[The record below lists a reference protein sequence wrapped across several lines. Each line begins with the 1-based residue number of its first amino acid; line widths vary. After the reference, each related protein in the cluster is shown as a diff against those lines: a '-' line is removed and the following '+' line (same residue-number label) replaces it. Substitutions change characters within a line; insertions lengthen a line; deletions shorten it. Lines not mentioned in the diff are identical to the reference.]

1 MSASLN
7 HALDYHARGWMP
19 IPIPHGSKNPNR
31 KGWQKENWS
40 CDDLPR
46 CFNNGQ
52 GVGLLLGK
60 PSGGLVDIDLDCAKA
75 LGIADAIL
83 PATNMVSGRDS
94 APSSHRWYICEP
106 LLATVK
112 FKDPSL
118 ADADARAMIVEFR
131 STGSQTIAPPSIH
144 PSGEI
149 YQWYGELS
157 PIRIDGNALLKSVSK
172 LAACALVARH
182 WQNGQ
187 RHDTALALSGVLLR
201 AGWLRARVERFISLV
216 ATAANDEELDDRVR
230 TVETTEQRIIAGEK
244 ATGLPILTNLIGE
257 KVVVALQKWLNLSVE
272 ASEAAPEENQ
282 TETSKVVCL
291 ADVEPEQVSF
301 LWHPYIPQGKLTIIE
316 GDPGVGKSWLTCA
329 LATAT
334 AAGSGPAG
342 WANSDAGNILMLSV
356 EDGLADT
363 IRPRLDS
370 MRANVKR
377 IFALPGALVFDDAG
391 LLQLEVA
398 IIDYKPALVV
408 IDPLVAY
415 LGAKVDMHRANET
428 RAVMARLA
436 GIAERY
442 GCAIVAVRHLTKGGT
457 DKAIYRGIG
466 SIDFLAAC
474 RSALLVG
481 SDPDEPSRR
490 AIVHNKC
497 NIAEQGAA
505 VGYEIRDG
513 QFFWTGPSNLTAERI
528 LSSGSNEEN
537 RSAIRVAEDF
547 LRDAL
552 AEGPRPSTEVQK
564 EAREA
569 GISEPTLNRAK
580 HRLGIKA
587 KKQGKPGDKNQK
599 WVWDLPKTEDNH
611 EDYQAQ
617 TGDNLRANSGNKE
630 FDTADLAE
638 DYQESGPDSL
648 RSPVDNLR
656 VNSEVVDCYG
666 CGSSGIRFTHC
677 NKCGEFLR

>member
-1 MSASLN
+1 
-7 HALDYHARGWMP
+7 
-19 IPIPHGSKNPNR
+19 
-31 KGWQKENWS
+31 
-40 CDDLPR
+40 
-46 CFNNGQ
+46 
-52 GVGLLLGK
+52 
-60 PSGGLVDIDLDCAKA
+60 
-75 LGIADAIL
+75 
-83 PATNMVSGRDS
+83 
-94 APSSHRWYICEP
+94 
-106 LLATVK
+106 
-112 FKDPSL
+112 
-118 ADADARAMIVEFR
+118 
-131 STGSQTIAPPSIH
+131 
-144 PSGEI
+144 
-149 YQWYGELS
+149 
-157 PIRIDGNALLKSVSK
+157 
-172 LAACALVARH
+172 
-182 WQNGQ
+182 
-187 RHDTALALSGVLLR
+187 
-201 AGWLRARVERFISLV
+201 
-216 ATAANDEELDDRVR
+216 
-230 TVETTEQRIIAGEK
+230 
-244 ATGLPILTNLIGE
+244 
-257 KVVVALQKWLNLSVE
+257 
-272 ASEAAPEENQ
+272 
-282 TETSKVVCL
+282 
-291 ADVEPEQVSF
+291 
-301 LWHPYIPQGKLTIIE
+301 
-316 GDPGVGKSWLTCA
+316 
-329 LATAT
+329 
-334 AAGSGPAG
+334 
-342 WANSDAGNILMLSV
+342 MLSV

-428 RAVMARLA
+428 RAVMAKLA

-513 QFFWTGPSNLTAERI
+513 QFFWTGPSDLTAERI

-587 KKQGKPGDKNQK
+587 KKHGKPGDKDQK

-617 TGDNLRANSGNKE
+617 TDDNLRANSGNKE

-666 CGSSGIRFTHC
+666 CGSSGIRFKHC
-677 NKCGEFLR
+677 NKCGEFLH